1 MATPPKSGG
10 WEEYRLLHIQTLE
23 WLTKEVRRMSDELLV
38 LKVKLGLVAMIGGGA
53 AGLAGTLVGGL
64 ILHWLKQ
71 GKP

>member
-1 MATPPKSGG
+1 MPPKQSEGS

-38 LKVKLGLVAMIGGGA
+38 MKVKLGIVAAIGG
-53 AGLAGTLVGGL
+53 GLAGTIGAVLGGL
-64 ILHWLKQ
+64 LLQWLKS